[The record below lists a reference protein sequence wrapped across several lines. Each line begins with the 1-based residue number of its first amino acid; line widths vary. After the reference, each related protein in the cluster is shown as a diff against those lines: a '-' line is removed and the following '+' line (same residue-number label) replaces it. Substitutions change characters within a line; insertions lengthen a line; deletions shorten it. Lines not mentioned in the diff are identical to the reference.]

1 MASTITQYSNL
12 ININFPVPG
21 EDNDSQGFRT
31 NFAKI
36 QNALSVASQEIT
48 NVQVNAVNLSDTN
61 DFGTN
66 VVKRVALQNS
76 SVVVNDAGSVSSAVN
91 VDYSLGSYQKFT
103 VDGGSYTFTVVNWA
117 PAGQCGTVRLEI
129 TPTSASEVS
138 INFGGTVNV
147 LSKTSLPI
155 TYKQDDPIVWEL
167 WSPDAGSTVYA
178 HELGLPNSVV
188 TGTSI
193 VASDN
198 IKIGKNMYSVRAVNS
213 ATIVQ
218 NNELVQQIALLP
230 HITTATVYE
239 YGCSSDVNTS
249 TTTTNFI
256 VDSIKNI
263 TTGSIFWFNSRPE
276 RYSITSIDGNT
287 VYTQQFDR
295 SLLLTDP
302 VNTTLRFAQK
312 RFNLPNV
319 LHFTNVDPVTTTGQ
333 KYQLAGQVFVTDK
346 KLWIAYGDHFN
357 DTTNHWLPVA
367 TIPGDNTFTGHNH
380 FTKPVGLPN
389 YTVAEAYAADAHNGD
404 MCFITGSVN
413 KPAYYHNGIWYTIT
427 GSPVTI
433 SGSSIDVNPAS
444 ATWYVGNGQSVGV
457 GVGGVSG
464 VGVGV
469 GVGVGGDGVSG
480 VGDYTVGGDVG
491 GVGG

>member
-1 MASTITQYSNL
+1 VASTITQYSNL

-76 SVVVNDAGSVSSAVN
+76 SVVVNDAGSVSSAVS
-91 VDYSLGSYQKFT
+91 VDYSLGSYQKFS
-103 VDGGSYTFTVVNWA
+103 VDGGSYTFTVVNWP
-117 PAGQCGTVRLEI
+117 PAGQCGTVRVEI

-155 TYKQDDPIVWEL
+155 IYKQDGPIVWEL
-167 WSPDAGSTVYA
+167 WSPDAGSTLYA

-213 ATIVQ
+213 ATVVQ
-218 NNELVQQIALLP
+218 TGELVQQIALIP
-230 HITTATVYE
+230 HITTATIVE
-239 YGCSSDVNTS
+239 YGCSSDINTS
-249 TTTTNFI
+249 TTATSFI

-263 TTGSIFWFNSRPE
+263 TTGSAFWFNSLDTRFT
-276 RYSITSIDGNT
+276 ITSIDGNT
-287 VYTQQFDR
+287 INTQQFNR
-295 SLLLTDP
+295 AALTSDP
-302 VNTTLRFAQK
+302 VNTRLRFVQK
-312 RFNLPNV
+312 RYNLPNV
-319 LHFTNVDPVTTTGQ
+319 LHFTNVDPVTTQGQ
-333 KYQLAGQVFVTDK
+333 KYHLAGQVYVTGNR
-346 KLWIAYGDHFN
+346 LWVAYGDHSAGSN
-357 DTTNHWLPVA
+357 SWLPVA
-367 TIPGDNTFTGHNH
+367 TMPGDNVFTGHNH
-380 FTKPVGLPN
+380 FTQPVGLPN
-389 YTVAEAYAADAHNGD
+389 YTVAEAYAATAHNGD
-404 MCFITGSVN
+404 MCFVTGSYN
-413 KPAYYHNGIWYTIT
+413 RPAYYSNGIWYVLGVGTALTFT
-427 GSPVTI
+427 GSN
-433 SGSSIDVNPAS
+433 IDVNPGS
-444 ATWYVGNGQSVGV
+444 ATWYVSAGGGVGGVGGVGVGGVGGVGDGVGV
-457 GVGGVSG
+457 GVGGVG
-464 VGVGV
+464 DGV
-469 GVGVGGDGVSG
+469 GVGVGG
-480 VGDYTVGGDVG
+480 VGGTD
-491 GVGG
+491 

>member
-76 SVVVNDAGSVSSAVN
+76 SVVVNDAGSVSSAVS
-91 VDYSLGSYQKFT
+91 VDYSLGSYQKFS

-138 INFGGTVNV
+138 INFGGTVNI
-147 LSKTSLPI
+147 LSKTSLPV
-155 TYKQDDPIVWEL
+155 TYKQDGPIVWEV
-167 WSPDAGSTVYA
+167 WSPDAGNTVYA

-213 ATIVQ
+213 ATVVQ
-218 NNELVQQIALLP
+218 AGELVEQIALIP
-230 HITTATVYE
+230 HITTATVVE
-239 YGCSSDVNTS
+239 YGCSSDISTA
-249 TTTTNFI
+249 TTTTNFV

-263 TTGSIFWFNSRPE
+263 TTGSAFWFNSLDTRYTIE
-276 RYSITSIDGNT
+276 RIDGNT
-287 VYTQQFDR
+287 IYTQQFNR
-295 SLLLTDP
+295 AALTSDP
-302 VNTTLRFAQK
+302 VNTRLKFVQK
-312 RFNLPNV
+312 RFNLPSV
-319 LHFTNVDPVTTTGQ
+319 LHFTSVDPVTTQGQ
-333 KYQLAGQVFVTDK
+333 KYHLRGQVYVTGE
-346 KLWIAYGDHFN
+346 KLWVSYGDHSAG
-357 DTTNHWLPVA
+357 TNSWLPVA
-367 TIPGDNTFTGHNH
+367 TMPGDNVFTGHNH
-380 FTKPVGLPN
+380 FTQPVGLPN
-389 YTVAEAYAADAHNGD
+389 YTVAEAYAATAHNGD
-404 MCFITGSVN
+404 MCFVTGSYN
-413 KPAYYHNGIWYTIT
+413 RPAYYLNGIWYVLSAGTALTFT
-427 GSPVTI
+427 GAH
-433 SGSSIDVNPAS
+433 IDANPDS
-444 ATWYVGNGQSVGV
+444 ATWTVSAGGV
-457 GVGGVSG
+457 GVGGDD
-464 VGVGV
+464 GV
-469 GVGVGGDGVSG
+469 GVGVGGS
-480 VGDYTVGGDVG
+480 VGGSVGGFDVG
-491 GVGG
+491 GVGVGGTD

>member
-76 SVVVNDAGSVSSAVN
+76 SVEVNDAGSVSSAVN

-218 NNELVQQIALLP
+218 NN
-230 HITTATVYE
+230 
-239 YGCSSDVNTS
+239 
-249 TTTTNFI
+249 
-256 VDSIKNI
+256 
-263 TTGSIFWFNSRPE
+263 NSHC
-276 RYSITSIDGNT
+276 
-287 VYTQQFDR
+287 
-295 SLLLTDP
+295 L
-302 VNTTLRFAQK
+302 
-312 RFNLPNV
+312 
-319 LHFTNVDPVTTTGQ
+319 
-333 KYQLAGQVFVTDK
+333 
-346 KLWIAYGDHFN
+346 
-357 DTTNHWLPVA
+357 
-367 TIPGDNTFTGHNH
+367 
-380 FTKPVGLPN
+380 
-389 YTVAEAYAADAHNGD
+389 
-404 MCFITGSVN
+404 
-413 KPAYYHNGIWYTIT
+413 
-427 GSPVTI
+427 
-433 SGSSIDVNPAS
+433 
-444 ATWYVGNGQSVGV
+444 
-457 GVGGVSG
+457 
-464 VGVGV
+464 
-469 GVGVGGDGVSG
+469 
-480 VGDYTVGGDVG
+480 
-491 GVGG
+491 